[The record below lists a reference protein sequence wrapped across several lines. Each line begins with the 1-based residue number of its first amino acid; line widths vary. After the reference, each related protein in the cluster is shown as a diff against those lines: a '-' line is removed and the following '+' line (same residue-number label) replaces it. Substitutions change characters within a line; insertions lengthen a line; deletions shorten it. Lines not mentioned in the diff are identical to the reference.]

1 MDIFF
6 SRKKRYVTNS
16 SYDSVR
22 ADIESIVDR
31 RWYDFSENITGKL
44 NSDGSFEF
52 SPKWTFGAVR
62 VFGIPQSMAY
72 LTGTLTEDN
81 GRTVIETTSRPNYT
95 IVAAFYCMVFLLVAR
110 LLGIE
115 IFIMVTLTE
124 MLLVFPILCVVL
136 AGVMV
141 FGALRLRLRFERLL
155 QLRRDD

>member
-52 SPKWTFGAVR
+52 SPKWTFGYVK
-62 VFGIPQSMAY
+62 VLGVPQSFTY
-72 LTGTLTEDN
+72 LNGTIIEEN
-81 GRTVIETTSRPNYT
+81 GTTIVETTSRPNYA
-95 IVAAFYCMVFLLVAR
+95 IVAAFYCMLFLLVAR
-110 LLGIE
+110 LLGVE
-115 IFIMVTLTE
+115 IFMQESLSE
-124 MLLVFPILCVVL
+124 LLLILPVLCVVL
-136 AGVMV
+136 AGIMV
-141 FGALRLRLRFERLL
+141 YGPKKLSMRFERLM
-155 QLRRDD
+155 QLRSTE